1 MLRNLAK
8 TVYKVSDFLSWQR
21 NKSLVLSPSFQRRS
35 VWPEN
40 AKSYLL
46 DTVIRGLPIPI
57 IFLRERT
64 DLKTLEPI
72 REVVDGQQR
81 LRTLISFIEPES
93 IKDFDPNR
101 DAFVVKKSHN
111 LEIAGKTFRQLTSEL
126 KMRILNYEFS
136 VHILPSDTDDREVL
150 QIFARMNSTGVK
162 LNSQELRNAENYGVF
177 KQLVYSLAYEQL
189 SRWRQWS
196 IFSETD
202 IARMIEVEETS
213 DFVLTMMRGLH
224 GKSQRALDKIYK
236 SYEEDFPFREE
247 TTRRF
252 HTVMDIID
260 DTIGTNIKATAFSR
274 KVLFNTLITFY
285 YDLIFGLNSSLD
297 VKIKPKPLPYA
308 INSAIKEASDKIMH
322 AEFSDDLAKVLRG
335 ATGNLE
341 SRKVR
346 LKFLQD
352 NLKNATV

>member
-1 MLRNLAK
+1 MLRNIAK

-64 DLKTLEPI
+64 DLSTLEPI

-93 IKDFDPNR
+93 IKGFDPDR

-111 LEIAGKTFRQLTSEL
+111 SEVAGKTFRQLSSNL

-150 QIFARMNSTGVK
+150 QIFSRMNSTGVK
-162 LNSQELRNAENYGVF
+162 LNHQELRNAENYGVF
-177 KQLVYSLAYEQL
+177 KQFVYSLAYEQL
-189 SRWRQWS
+189 SRWRDWS
-196 IFSETD
+196 VFSETD

-213 DFVLTMMRGLH
+213 DLVLTMMNGVH
-224 GKSQRALDKIYK
+224 GKSQSALDRLYK
-236 SYEEDFPFREE
+236 NYEEDFPFLDEA
-247 TTRRF
+247 TKRF
-252 HTVMDIID
+252 HTVLDKID
-260 DTIGTNIKATAFSR
+260 DTIGLNIKTTAFSR
-274 KVLFNTLITFY
+274 KVLFHTLTTFY
-285 YDLIFGLNSSLD
+285 YDLIFGLKNSLK
-297 VKIKPKPLPYA
+297 VKIKPRPLPSNISSV
-308 INSAIKEASDKIMH
+308 INEASDKILH
-322 AEFSDDLAKVLRG
+322 APLSEDLAKVLRG
-335 ATGNLE
+335 GTGNLE

-346 LKFLQD
+346 LKLLQD
-352 NLKNATV
+352 TLKNA